1 MEHFKDLKMSSGV
14 PTLMSKAQG
23 TYFNASQMKKIA
35 FLLIFIVAAVKAL
48 QAAPLVAPDIDLLK
62 EQNQIKLESEKK
74 IQDEILDPILGPGEA
89 VAFVDVEMSV
99 KVESERLK
107 RKGVGEAQKYHQKN
121 NNDNS
126 ANMNTNFVM
135 PGIPK
140 PTAITAGGP
149 KTPPNSA
156 SAQAAQESKGIQQ
169 ETYAVNPIFKK
180 LTVTVIHDQNV
191 LKDKNQIEMVR
202 SRIVDAMGQ
211 YHLAPENIFFRA
223 TPFAHI
229 KNDWKEDLKKPSV
242 YLPLLY
248 AFLLL
253 LLLSFLF
260 GPLRKFLKAYIQALM
275 EKPQSEVEVTG
286 EEGGGDDENDG
297 EDDNALSQEGKLDIN
312 FTRKPDE
319 PPPPPVDEEDEMKK
333 FEPFAYINDE
343 NVKRLAYMF
352 ILRKEEPW
360 VVAVVASYLKPDL
373 ARQLLTSLP
382 VDLQAKVALEA
393 LTVRQVTRDQV
404 IAIDGDVKENVD
416 FVVGG
421 IERLVVLL
429 DESDSA
435 TRANILNYLKNE
447 KPLVYEAVRK
457 HILIFEDIA
466 SFPDRDMQTI
476 VRELKTDLMAR
487 ALTGA
492 PPEVL
497 NKFLSSMS
505 AGAASLLKETMEYTQ
520 GLNPNQIEDE
530 RTKVMDLIKALE
542 KDGKISVRKQGQQ
555 GYDMVEG
562 MQEELSAMERRQKRF
577 QSARQKNQPETPSI
591 SADPAKAQA
600 YFDAAVSQYQAGQ
613 ADAAVSYFEAA
624 LTLNPSLWQ
633 AHQYLGTLLY
643 QKGDVQG
650 ALAHYEKVLEINPDP
665 QLKVWVDGFKS
676 QVGGNLNG

>member
-1 MEHFKDLKMSSGV
+1 MS
-14 PTLMSKAQG
+14 
-23 TYFNASQMKKIA
+23 NALRRFAHKNSMKKIA
-35 FLLIFIVAAVKAL
+35 FLLIFFSVALRSAH
-48 QAAPLVAPDIDLLK
+48 AAPLVAPDIDLLK
-62 EQNQIKLESEKK
+62 EQNRIKAESEKK

-89 VAFVDVEMSV
+89 VAFVDVDMSV
-99 KVESERLK
+99 KVESEHST
-107 RKGVGEAQKYHQKN
+107 RKGVGEAQKYHQKKGP
-121 NNDNS
+121 NDG

-149 KTPPNSA
+149 KTPPASA
-156 SAQAAQESKGIQQ
+156 AAQAAKESKGIQQ
-169 ETYAVNPIFKK
+169 ETYAVNPVFKK

-191 LKDKNQIEMVR
+191 LKDKTQVDMVR

-211 YHLAPENIFFRA
+211 YNLAPGNVFFRA

-253 LLLSFLF
+253 LLLLFLF
-260 GPLRKFLKAYIQALM
+260 GPLRKFLSAYIRAML
-275 EKPQSEVEVTG
+275 EKRSSDIDMNDVTGKEG
-286 EEGGGDDENDG
+286 EEGEGEGDD
-297 EDDNALSQEGKLDIN
+297 ALTQEGKLDIN

-319 PPPPPVDEEDEMKK
+319 PPPPPPDEEDEMKK
-333 FEPFAYINDE
+333 FEPFAYINEE

-457 HILIFEDIA
+457 HILVFEDIA

-520 GLNPNQIEDE
+520 SLNPNQIEDE
-530 RTKVMDLIKALE
+530 RSKVMDLIKALE
-542 KDGKISVRKQGQQ
+542 KEGKISVRKQGQQ

-577 QSARQKNQPETPSI
+577 QSARQKNQPETPSVA
-591 SADPAKAQA
+591 ADPAKAQA

-613 ADAAVSYFEAA
+613 TDAAISYFEAA
-624 LTLNPSLWQ
+624 LTLNPLLWQ
-633 AHQYLGTLLY
+633 AHQYLGALLY
-643 QKGDVQG
+643 QKGDVQA
-650 ALAHYEKVLEINPDP
+650 ALSHYEKVLEINPDP
-665 QLKVWVDGFKS
+665 QLKAWVESFKS

>member
-1 MEHFKDLKMSSGV
+1 
-14 PTLMSKAQG
+14 
-23 TYFNASQMKKIA
+23 MKKIA
-35 FLLIFIVAAVKAL
+35 FLLIFFSVALRSAH
-48 QAAPLVAPDIDLLK
+48 AAPLVAPDIDLLK
-62 EQNQIKLESEKK
+62 EQNRIKAESEKK

-89 VAFVDVEMSV
+89 VAFVDVDMSV
-99 KVESERLK
+99 KVESEHST
-107 RKGVGEAQKYHQKN
+107 RKGVGEAQKYHQKKGP
-121 NNDNS
+121 NDG

-149 KTPPNSA
+149 KTPPASA
-156 SAQAAQESKGIQQ
+156 AAQAAKESKGIQQ
-169 ETYAVNPIFKK
+169 ETYAVNPVFKK

-191 LKDKNQIEMVR
+191 LKDKTQVDMVR

-211 YHLAPENIFFRA
+211 YNLAPGNVFFRA

-253 LLLSFLF
+253 LLLLFLF
-260 GPLRKFLKAYIQALM
+260 GPLRKFLSAYIRAML
-275 EKPQSEVEVTG
+275 EKRSSDIDMNDVTGKEG
-286 EEGGGDDENDG
+286 EEGDGEGDD
-297 EDDNALSQEGKLDIN
+297 ALTQEGKLDIN

-319 PPPPPVDEEDEMKK
+319 PPPPPPDEEDEMKK
-333 FEPFAYINDE
+333 FEPFAYINEE

-457 HILIFEDIA
+457 HILVFEDIA

-520 GLNPNQIEDE
+520 SLNPNQIEDE
-530 RTKVMDLIKALE
+530 RSKVMDLIKALE
-542 KDGKISVRKQGQQ
+542 KEGKISVRKQGQQ

-577 QSARQKNQPETPSI
+577 QSARQKNQPETPSVA
-591 SADPAKAQA
+591 ADPAKAQA

-613 ADAAVSYFEAA
+613 TDAAISYFEAA
-624 LTLNPSLWQ
+624 LTLNPLLWQ
-633 AHQYLGTLLY
+633 AHQYLGALLY
-643 QKGDVQG
+643 QKGDVQA
-650 ALAHYEKVLEINPDP
+650 ALSHYEKVLEINPDP
-665 QLKVWVDGFKS
+665 QLKAWVESFKS

>member
-1 MEHFKDLKMSSGV
+1 
-14 PTLMSKAQG
+14 
-23 TYFNASQMKKIA
+23 MKKIA
-35 FLLIFIVAAVKAL
+35 VLLIFFSGAFKSL
-48 QAAPLVAPDIDLLK
+48 HAAPLVAPDIDLLK
-62 EQNQIKLESEKK
+62 EQNRIKTESEKK

-99 KVESERLK
+99 KVESERST
-107 RKGVGEAQKYHQKN
+107 RQGVGEAQKYHQKKGP
-121 NNDNS
+121 NDG

-149 KTPPNSA
+149 KTPPASA
-156 SAQAAQESKGIQQ
+156 AAQAAKESKGVQQ
-169 ETYAVNPIFKK
+169 ETYAVDPVFKK
-180 LTVTVIHDQNV
+180 LTVTVIHDQNI
-191 LKDKNQIEMVR
+191 LKDKNQVDMVR
-202 SRIVDAMGQ
+202 SRIVDAMGE
-211 YHLAPENIFFRA
+211 YHLAPDNVFFRA

-253 LLLSFLF
+253 LLLLFLF
-260 GPLRKFLKAYIQALM
+260 GPLRKFLSAYIRAML
-275 EKPQSEVEVTG
+275 EKRSSDVNMNDVTGKEG
-286 EEGGGDDENDG
+286 EEGEGEGDD
-297 EDDNALSQEGKLDIN
+297 ALTQEGKLDIN

-319 PPPPPVDEEDEMKK
+319 PPPPPPDEEDEMKK
-333 FEPFAYINDE
+333 FEPFAYINEE
-343 NVKRLAYMF
+343 NIKRLAYMF

-457 HILIFEDIA
+457 HILVFEDIA

-505 AGAASLLKETMEYTQ
+505 TGAASLLKETMEYSQ

-530 RTKVMDLIKALE
+530 RSKVMDLIKALE
-542 KDGKISVRKQGQQ
+542 KEGKISVRKQGQQ

-562 MQEELSAMERRQKRF
+562 MQEELGAMERRQKRF
-577 QSARQKNQPETPSI
+577 QSARKAQADVSPT
-591 SADPAKAQA
+591 ATDPAKAQA

-613 ADAAVSYFEAA
+613 MDAAISYFDAA
-624 LTLNPSLWQ
+624 LTLNPLLWQ

-643 QKGDVQG
+643 QKGDVQS
-650 ALAHYEKVLEINPDP
+650 ALSHYEKVLEINPDP
-665 QLKVWVDGFKS
+665 QLKAWVESFKS

>member
-1 MEHFKDLKMSSGV
+1 
-14 PTLMSKAQG
+14 
-23 TYFNASQMKKIA
+23 MKKIA
-35 FLLIFIVAAVKAL
+35 FLLIFFSVALRSAH
-48 QAAPLVAPDIDLLK
+48 AAPLVAPDIDLLK
-62 EQNQIKLESEKK
+62 EQNRIKAESEKK

-89 VAFVDVEMSV
+89 VAFVDVDMSV
-99 KVESERLK
+99 KVESEHST
-107 RKGVGEAQKYHQKN
+107 RKGVGEAQKYHQKKGP
-121 NNDNS
+121 NDG

-149 KTPPNSA
+149 KTPPASA
-156 SAQAAQESKGIQQ
+156 AAQAAKESKGIQQ
-169 ETYAVNPIFKK
+169 ETYAVNPVFKK

-191 LKDKNQIEMVR
+191 LKDKTQVDMVR

-211 YHLAPENIFFRA
+211 YNLAPGNVFFRA

-253 LLLSFLF
+253 LLLLFLF
-260 GPLRKFLKAYIQALM
+260 GPLRKFLSAYIRAML
-275 EKPQSEVEVTG
+275 EKRSSDIDMNDVTGKEG
-286 EEGGGDDENDG
+286 EEGEGEGDD
-297 EDDNALSQEGKLDIN
+297 ALTQEGKLDIN

-319 PPPPPVDEEDEMKK
+319 PPPPPPDEEDEMKK
-333 FEPFAYINDE
+333 FEPFAYINEE

-457 HILIFEDIA
+457 HILVFEDIA

-520 GLNPNQIEDE
+520 SLNPNQIEDE
-530 RTKVMDLIKALE
+530 RSKVMDLIKALE
-542 KDGKISVRKQGQQ
+542 KEGKISVRKQGQQ

-577 QSARQKNQPETPSI
+577 QSARQKNQPETPSVA
-591 SADPAKAQA
+591 ADPAKAQA

-613 ADAAVSYFEAA
+613 TDAAISYFEAA
-624 LTLNPSLWQ
+624 LTLNPLLWQ
-633 AHQYLGTLLY
+633 AHQYLGALLY
-643 QKGDVQG
+643 QKGDVQA
-650 ALAHYEKVLEINPDP
+650 ALSHYEKVLEINPDP
-665 QLKVWVDGFKS
+665 QLKAWVESFKS

>member
-1 MEHFKDLKMSSGV
+1 
-14 PTLMSKAQG
+14 
-23 TYFNASQMKKIA
+23 MKKISFILI
-35 FLLIFIVAAVKAL
+35 FLLTAARTI
-48 QAAPLVAPDIDLLK
+48 QSAPLVAPDIDLLK

-99 KVESERLK
+99 KVESERST
-107 RKGVGEAQKYHQKN
+107 RKGVGEAQKYHEKN
-121 NNDNS
+121 KNS
-126 ANMNTNFVM
+126 NGADMNTNFVM

-149 KTPPNSA
+149 KTPPTSA
-156 SAQAAQESKGIQQ
+156 AAQAAKESKGVQQ
-169 ETYAVNPIFKK
+169 ETYAVNPVFKK

-191 LKDKNQIEMVR
+191 LKDKNQLDMVR
-202 SRIVDAMGQ
+202 SRIVDAMGE
-211 YHLAPENIFFRA
+211 YHLAPENVFFRA

-248 AFLLL
+248 AFLFL

-260 GPLRKFLKAYIQALM
+260 GPLRKFLSAYIRAML
-275 EKPQSEVEVTG
+275 EKRSSDIDMNDVTGKEG
-286 EEGGGDDENDG
+286 EEGEGEGDE
-297 EDDNALSQEGKLDIN
+297 ALTQEGKLDIN

-319 PPPPPVDEEDEMKK
+319 PPLPLPDEEDEMKK

-476 VRELKTDLMAR
+476 VRELKTDMMAR

-492 PPEVL
+492 PPEVF
-497 NKFLSSMS
+497 NKFLTSMS
-505 AGAASLLKETMEYTQ
+505 AGAASLLKETMEYSQ

-530 RTKVMDLIKALE
+530 RSKVMDLIKALE

-562 MQEELSAMERRQKRF
+562 MQEELSAQERRQKRF
-577 QSARQKNQPETPSI
+577 QSARKAQSDISPT

-600 YFDAAVSQYQAGQ
+600 YFDAAVSQYQSGQ
-613 ADAAVSYFEAA
+613 VDAAVSYFEAA
-624 LTLNPSLWQ
+624 LTLNPLLWQ

-643 QKGDVQG
+643 QKGDVQA
-650 ALAHYEKVLEINPDP
+650 ALSHYEKVLEINPDP
-665 QLKVWVDGFKS
+665 QLRAWVEGFKS